1 MAAGHKV
8 RKFGVLWLL
17 AVGGGALLLEP
28 ALRHGVFL
36 GTLGLLLVGW
46 LMISGLAGDDAAV
59 PAEAPPAGALERAAL
74 VETGGALVRCGD
86 EFAAQFATTRG
97 ELERAQQI
105 FSDAIATLVDSFH
118 AMSEQARRQQTLG
131 LEIVGQHTGK
141 TDTEGHVLSDFESFT
156 RQTSE
161 TLSTFVNSVVENSK
175 LAMELVEMTDRI
187 AGEMRETLG
196 MLGEIEGISKQTNL
210 LALNAAIEAAR
221 AGEAGRGFAVVADEV
236 RDLSG
241 RTAHFS
247 QQIRGLM
254 QNMQKSIANTEAAI
268 NKMAAQDMTF
278 ALKSKQDVEQAMH
291 DVDSLNRR
299 TGQTVA
305 ELNQIAAVMESS
317 VNQAVVSLQ
326 FQDMVTQLI
335 SHVSN
340 RLGELQSIVGGL
352 GQAGGIAAA
361 ADGGLQPEQMARLR
375 EQLAAAMT
383 LLDGIRHV
391 VENNPV
397 KQEGF
402 ASGGV
407 ELF

>member
-1 MAAGHKV
+1 MASTGNAGKY
-8 RKFGVLWLL
+8 GIIWLVVV
-17 AVGGGALLLEP
+17 AGAAAALEP
-28 ALRHGVFL
+28 ALRGGVFIGAMVL
-36 GTLGLLLVGW
+36 VAVGW
-46 LMISGLAGDDAAV
+46 VMIAGMGGTAEAQAETPAAAV
-59 PAEAPPAGALERAAL
+59 EGAAL
-74 VETGGALVRCGD
+74 KESGTALVRCGE
-86 EFAAQFATTRG
+86 EFSAQFDVTRA
-97 ELERAQQI
+97 ELGRAQQI
-105 FSDAIATLVDSFH
+105 FSDAISKLIDSFN
-118 AMSEQARRQQTLG
+118 AMSAQARRQQELG
-131 LEIVGQHTGK
+131 LEIINKHGGA
-141 TDTEGHVLSDFESFT
+141 EGVSDFEQFA
-156 RQTSE
+156 RQTST
-161 TLSTFVNSVVENSK
+161 TLRTFVDSVVENSK

-187 AGEMRETLG
+187 ATEMRQILG

-241 RTAHFS
+241 RTSHFS

-254 QNMQKSIANTEAAI
+254 QNMQKSIADTETAI

-278 ALKSKQDVEQAMH
+278 ALQSKQDVEQAMN
-291 DVDSLNRR
+291 DVEALNRH
-299 TGQTVA
+299 TSETVT
-305 ELNQIAAVMESS
+305 ELNHIAEIMETS

-340 RLGELQSIVGGL
+340 RLGELKSVMAEL
-352 GQAGGIAAA
+352 GAAGRTAGSGAGFGPG
-361 ADGGLQPEQMARLR
+361 DLERLR
-375 EQLAAAMT
+375 AQLAAAT
-383 LLDGIRHV
+383 ALLDSIHHV
-391 VENNPV
+391 VANNPV

>member
-1 MAAGHKV
+1 MTAGDKTKH
-8 RKFGVLWLL
+8 FGVLWLL
-17 AVGGGALLLEP
+17 AVAGGAAAIEP
-28 ALRHGVFL
+28 ALRNGTFISAIILGV
-36 GTLGLLLVGW
+36 VGW
-46 LMISGLAGDDAAV
+46 VMIAGMTGGEEDASAAM
-59 PAEAPPAGALERAAL
+59 PQRGPELDALI
-74 VETGGALVRCGD
+74 ETGNALVRCSD
-86 EFAAQFATTRG
+86 EFSTQFDTTRG
-97 ELERAQQI
+97 ELGRAQQI
-105 FSDAIATLVDSFH
+105 FSDAIAKLIGSFN
-118 AMSEQARRQQTLG
+118 AMSEQARRQQELG
-131 LEIVGQHTGK
+131 MEIISKHVGN
-141 TDTEGHVLSDFESFT
+141 EGTSDFEQFA
-156 RQTSE
+156 RQTST
-161 TLSTFVNSVVENSK
+161 TLRTFVDSVVENSK

-187 AGEMRETLG
+187 ATEMRQILG

-241 RTAHFS
+241 RTSHFS

-254 QNMQKSIANTEAAI
+254 QNMQKSIADTETAI

-278 ALKSKQDVEQAMH
+278 ALQSKQDVEQAMNN
-291 DVDSLNRR
+291 VEELNRH

-305 ELNQIAAVMESS
+305 ELNQIAGVMEAN

-335 SHVSN
+335 SHVAN
-340 RLGELQSIVGGL
+340 RLGELQAVVSEIGGA
-352 GQAGGIAAA
+352 GRIAGAAETGIQAAQ
-361 ADGGLQPEQMARLR
+361 LERLR
-375 EQLAAAMT
+375 TQLASAQSM
-383 LLDGIRHV
+383 LDNIHHV
-391 VENNPV
+391 IENNPV

>member
-1 MAAGHKV
+1 MTAGHRV

-17 AVGGGALLLEP
+17 VIGGGALMIEP
-28 ALRHGVFL
+28 ALRHGAFV
-36 GTLGLLLVGW
+36 GVLGLLLVGW
-46 LMISGLAGDDAAV
+46 LLIPGAADSSG
-59 PAEAPPAGALERAAL
+59 EATRSEPGADAGACAAL
-74 VETGGALVRCGD
+74 AETGDALVRCGD
-86 EFAAQFATTRG
+86 EFSASFETTRS
-97 ELERAQQI
+97 ELGRAQQI
-105 FSDAIATLVDSFH
+105 FSEAIANLVDSFH
-118 AMSEQARRQQTLG
+118 AMSAQAQRQQELG
-131 LEIVGQHTGK
+131 LEVVGQYAG
-141 TDTEGHVLSDFESFT
+141 DVRAGDSAASGFEAFT

-161 TLSTFVNSVVENSK
+161 TLGTFVNSVVENSK

-187 AGEMRETLG
+187 AAEMRQILS

-241 RTAHFS
+241 RTSHFS

-254 QNMQKSIANTEAAI
+254 QKMQQAIGETEAAI

-278 ALKSKQDVEQAMH
+278 ALKSKQDVEQAMQ
-291 DVDSLNRR
+291 DVENLNRSTSR
-299 TGQTVA
+299 AVA
-305 ELNQIAAVMESS
+305 ELNDISATMAAS

-326 FQDMVTQLI
+326 FQDMVTQLLG
-335 SHVSN
+335 HAGN
-340 RLGELQSIVGGL
+340 RLGELQAIIGEIGAAGRML
-352 GQAGGIAAA
+352 GAAGNGVA
-361 ADGGLQPEQMARLR
+361 PEQLDRLR
-375 EQLAAAMT
+375 AQLLNAVTM
-383 LLDGIRHV
+383 LDRIHHV

-397 KQEGF
+397 KQEAF